1 MDKTRIEYKGPLFD
15 GRGKLILKRFE
26 HEAEKEIAE
35 DVNRR
40 VHSMFARFFKHQTG
54 RYASTVKERSRGDGI
69 TVGDS
74 GIVYGPWLEGVSSR
88 NATTRF
94 KGYHSFKKA
103 FELEERKAVRTAE
116 ILFARKYKEKF

>member
-1 MDKTRIEYKGPLFD
+1 MSKTKIEYKGPLFD
-15 GRGKLILKRFE
+15 GRGKLILERFE
-26 HEAEKEIAE
+26 RDAEQEIAQ

-54 RYASTVKERSRGDGI
+54 RYASTVQERRRGDGI

-74 GIVYGPWLEGVSSR
+74 GLVYGPWLEGVSSK

-94 KGYHSFKKA
+94 KGYHSFKKT
-103 FELEERKAVRTAE
+103 FELEEHKAVRTAE
-116 ILFARKYKEKF
+116 VLFARKYKEKF